1 MAHVSV
7 SRKRLRG
14 QLDRALQRCMSY
26 SPRRKIKQQQPSSNY
41 PLKYMSPASLKKR
54 KGNTQQERNKDK
66 KALANY
72 RHMEVTLDD
81 EQSNEMV
88 EIMDK
93 IDTVGKKTLEEIFME
108 AESSGVGSS
117 VRGIWEDDKRNMKDL
132 KTDQERY
139 SKYFYIMILEINSDH
154 IPFLIL

>member
-1 MAHVSV
+1 
-7 SRKRLRG
+7 
-14 QLDRALQRCMSY
+14 
-26 SPRRKIKQQQPSSNY
+26 
-41 PLKYMSPASLKKR
+41 MSPASLKKR

-81 EQSNEMV
+81 EQSDEMV

-132 KTDQERY
+132 KTDQERN
-139 SKYFYIMILEINSDH
+139 SKL
-154 IPFLIL
+154 